1 MKTVDIKALS
11 DQELVSNLAEL
22 KSQLNSIKFNHSL
35 SPLENPM
42 IIRQRRRVVAQ
53 LLTEL
58 TARKNR

>member
-11 DQELVSNLAEL
+11 EQELVSNLAEL